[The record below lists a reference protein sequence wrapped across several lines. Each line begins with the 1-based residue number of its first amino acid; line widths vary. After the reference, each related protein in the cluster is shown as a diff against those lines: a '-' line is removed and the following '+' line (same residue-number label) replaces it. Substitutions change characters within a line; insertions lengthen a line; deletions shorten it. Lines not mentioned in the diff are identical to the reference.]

1 MGQKPRI
8 GLSLTLVAAL
18 GTAGCASGETPEP
31 SAAATQAR
39 PSAASPAP
47 PTTAAPHLVPWIDRV
62 CAATRLFRDKPKAPS
77 KRALDDSVPDR
88 VAGDFAALALL
99 EMASHLNFVADTTRA
114 SAELLEDAGPG
125 PVEGGAEMIA
135 GYRGALRKLL
145 PKVERHR
152 IKKKKDYDGIGKK
165 VRQVSK
171 LVAALKT
178 GGPDLDSLVDRDPAL
193 AKAYAEAVNCG
204 DDGMFPRPGEGVPTP
219 KPG

>member
-8 GLSLTLVAAL
+8 GLSITLVAAL
-18 GTAGCASGETPEP
+18 GMAGCASGETPEP
-31 SAAATQAR
+31 SAATQAR

-47 PTTAAPHLVPWIDRV
+47 PTTAAPNLVPWIDRV

-77 KRALDDSVPDR
+77 TKVLDDSVPDR

-99 EMASHLNFVADTTRA
+99 EMASHLDFVADTTRA
-114 SAELLEDAGPG
+114 SADLLEEAGPG
-125 PVEGGAEMIA
+125 PAEGGAEMVA
-135 GYRGALRKLL
+135 GYHGALRRML

-152 IKKKKDYDGIGKK
+152 VKNKKDYDGIGKK

-178 GGPDLDSLVDRDPAL
+178 DGPDLDSLVDRNPAL
-193 AKAYAEAVNCG
+193 SKAYAEAVNCG
-204 DDGMFPRPGEGVPTP
+204 ADGMFPRPGEGVPTP